1 MADIF
6 ISYKTERRKAAEH
19 LAAVL
24 SLYGYSVWFDYD
36 LIKGRDFGLQIGRE
50 IRAARALVVLWC
62 SLSVSSRWV
71 VEEAD
76 LGDELGILIPAII
89 EPCQL
94 PVGFRRKDFID
105 LSPWD
110 GSPRSHQF
118 DPLLRAL
125 STRIGRPPA
134 LDFNA
139 LLNYEGTW
147 RRFGAP
153 SLRAF
158 TLDTPLA
165 GVEGDRKIPH
175 AGTGPGAAAPAA
187 VDRPGLLAVAAQEWP
202 AVRDSGDPERL
213 ALFERHFAGTFHA
226 GEARLLREKIE
237 AGARQRAAAEERRVR
252 EQQAREQQAR
262 EQRFRAE
269 GSMWW
274 LRPGA
279 GEPFCDIDG
288 GPEMVVVPAGKFMMG
303 SPEDEPE
310 RKTLAKES
318 PRHEVTI
325 AYPFAV
331 GRHA

>member
-50 IRAARALVVLWC
+50 IRAAKALVALWC

-94 PVGFRRKDFID
+94 PVGFRRKDFVD

-125 STRIGRPPA
+125 PTRTGRPPA

-139 LLNYEGTW
+139 LL
-147 RRFGAP
+147 
-153 SLRAF
+153 SLRAGI
-158 TLDTPLA
+158 PQRA
-165 GVEGDRKIPH
+165 GYAADYSAATWTGRSNPCAPSCASA
-175 AGTGPGAAAPAA
+175 AGTAAAVSFSRTRNHSA
-187 VDRPGLLAVAAQEWP
+187 
-202 AVRDSGDPERL
+202 
-213 ALFERHFAGTFHA
+213 
-226 GEARLLREKIE
+226 
-237 AGARQRAAAEERRVR
+237 
-252 EQQAREQQAR
+252 
-262 EQRFRAE
+262 
-269 GSMWW
+269 
-274 LRPGA
+274 
-279 GEPFCDIDG
+279 
-288 GPEMVVVPAGKFMMG
+288 
-303 SPEDEPE
+303 
-310 RKTLAKES
+310 
-318 PRHEVTI
+318 
-325 AYPFAV
+325 
-331 GRHA
+331 